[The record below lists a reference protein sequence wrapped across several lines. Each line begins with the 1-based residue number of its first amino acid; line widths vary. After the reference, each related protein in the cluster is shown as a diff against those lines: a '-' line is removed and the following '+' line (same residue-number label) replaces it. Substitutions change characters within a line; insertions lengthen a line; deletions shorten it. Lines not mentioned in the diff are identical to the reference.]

1 MRSQVERMD
10 SLNNLVSCRT
20 GLGREDSDARTLT
33 TRPWVGQPDPYLLEL
48 EYQSSWMAYREV
60 HQLSNDMFRS
70 GFDLRNVEPPDTD
83 VTGIQAILEGDRA
96 VNEDGHLGDD
106 RGLLYYAEKV
116 TEIGN
121 AIGGAALLAIVD
133 DGLDPIEP
141 LNVNRIQRVVGWV
154 VLDRREIMPWY
165 GRGDVEPQ
173 YYMLTSVT
181 WLPPGSEIRTGQV
194 IHKSRLWVNVGR
206 ELSRTEMRARQ
217 GWGASWLEMNWAW
230 RRGAEEALS
239 YLLTY
244 AWRASWLNLS
254 IANLDEMLK
263 SVDEE
268 GTEIG
273 PELVDRRAQLFR
285 QQATTLGIGITDA
298 GSGGQVLVSGTKIE
312 GRPADKVESIGE
324 SVGDLPK
331 IEETARNVWRMGTAI
346 PASIAFGEGVSGLRG
361 GDNDGD
367 WMTWEGQVQGA
378 QSTDGNFIVNWML
391 TLMFAAKDGPT
402 GGMIPRWTLEPK
414 PLRAPTADEKIGEQN
429 SLAEGDARRILDRV
443 VTSAEVRK
451 QRVELQDFGPLRIM
465 EGIDT
470 TEAETPLRVG
480 DLTVL
485 FDTAKAIKAGEMTAE
500 AGAQLI
506 VLAAGD
512 RYTPEQA
519 RAFAVAS
526 LPQAPAAPT
535 TGATGA
541 SSTSPAVPAGPG
553 EQDEVDTDADVVAFT
568 LDPLPPGGV
577 KTAKQ
582 IVTELAGQIPITVR
596 TIRKLARP
604 GSDGSPPLIRVWDT
618 FGREPGYSIAE
629 VVADWNRRNA
639 APTLEP
645 AEIQPNQ

>member
-1 MRSQVERMD
+1 
-10 SLNNLVSCRT
+10 
-20 GLGREDSDARTLT
+20 
-33 TRPWVGQPDPYLLEL
+33 
-48 EYQSSWMAYREV
+48 
-60 HQLSNDMFRS
+60 
-70 GFDLRNVEPPDTD
+70 
-83 VTGIQAILEGDRA
+83 
-96 VNEDGHLGDD
+96 
-106 RGLLYYAEKV
+106 
-116 TEIGN
+116 
-121 AIGGAALLAIVD
+121 
-133 DGLDPIEP
+133 
-141 LNVNRIQRVVGWV
+141 

-312 GRPADKVESIGE
+312 GRPADKIESIGE

-346 PASIAFGEGVSGLRG
+346 PASIAFGEGVNGLRG
-361 GDNDGD
+361 GANEGD

-378 QSTDGNFIVNWML
+378 QSNDGNFIVNWML
-391 TLMFAAKDGPT
+391 TLVFAAKDGPT
-402 GGMIPRWTLEPK
+402 GGMIPTWTLEPK

-443 VTSAEVRK
+443 VSPAEVRK

-465 EGIDT
+465 DGIDT

-506 VLAAGD
+506 ALAAGD

-519 RAFAVAS
+519 MAFAVAS

-535 TGATGA
+535 TSTTGA
-541 SSTSPAVPAGPG
+541 SSTSPAVLVGPG
-553 EQDEVDTDADVVAFT
+553 EPDEVDSDADVVAFT

-604 GSDGSPPLIRVWDT
+604 GADGSPPLIRVWDT

-639 APTLEP
+639 APPTEPLEP
-645 AEIQPNQ
+645 EPAKFDATDPEERNASAIRKYQ